1 MTNQR
6 GARGGFLM
14 ESVWAGAPSMGL
26 SCPPRPT
33 VRCIQLTTN
42 QLENDMNSRA
52 QKILERSSRTPEF
65 QAAEAEEASEHVESR
80 KAEIAEKVTI
90 EADRTKELQ
99 ALHKAGEAA
108 TTKLE
113 KAQRTL
119 IAAQGEFNQ
128 TKTAVHN
135 VNARADAALAGI
147 NADLRG
153 GAIPHVREFLDSIY
167 AVWEHERRR
176 WHWLA
181 PVDRKGVKMPAK
193 ERIGQIKNIR
203 ACAEELYFEPDREVA
218 QAALAKLEAE
228 IKLPAGAAA

>member
-1 MTNQR
+1 
-6 GARGGFLM
+6 
-14 ESVWAGAPSMGL
+14 
-26 SCPPRPT
+26 
-33 VRCIQLTTN
+33 
-42 QLENDMNSRA
+42 MNSLT
-52 QKILERSSRTPEF
+52 QKIVERLSKTPEF
-65 QAAEAEEASEHVESR
+65 QAAEAEEAEAHVESR

-135 VNARADAALAGI
+135 VNARADAALARI
-147 NADLRG
+147 DADLRG
-153 GAIPHVREFLDSIY
+153 GAISGTKAFLDTIY

-176 WHWLA
+176 WEWLA

-193 ERIGQIKNIR
+193 ERIGQIENIR
-203 ACAEELYFEPDREVA
+203 ERAEELYFEPDPEVA
-218 QAALAKLEAE
+218 QAELERLRAE
-228 IKLPAGAAA
+228 IATPQAVAAA

>member
-52 QKILERSSRTPEF
+52 QKILERFSRTPEF

-113 KAQRTL
+113 KAQRTW

-135 VNARADAALAGI
+135 VNARADAALARI
-147 NADLRG
+147 DADLRES
-153 GAIPHVREFLDSIY
+153 AIPGIREFLDSIY

-176 WHWLA
+176 WEWLA
-181 PVDRKGVKMPAK
+181 PLNSEGVPLPAK
-193 ERIGQIKNIR
+193 ERIEQIR
-203 ACAEELYFEPDREVA
+203 QAQEQAEALLYEPDPEVA
-218 QAALAKLEAE
+218 EAGLAKLRAE
-228 IKLPAGAAA
+228 ITAPAKVAA